1 MPRARWWVIG
11 VLSLVTALVV
21 LLDATG
27 VIFDEAEPAA
37 APAPLALPTA
47 SEAVPAPSPAAT
59 SASGE
64 PSLRERTAFARALEG
79 TSGGAIGYV
88 APLSEPAEYWSDFG
102 DDGRNLGTPA
112 STLKL
117 LTAVAVLDSFSA
129 TDRLVT
135 STVFEP
141 EAERLVLVGG
151 GDATL
156 TTTPSRGTDA
166 PSLAQLAKDTS
177 RVLRRTDVS
186 DVQLGY
192 DASIFTGPESSP
204 HWKPTYVTSG
214 VIAPVTA
221 LMTDAGR
228 LDSDSDAR
236 AAQPDLLAAQRF
248 SSLLTEEGIKV
259 RGSLKEVSAHGLDP
273 IAQVFSAPV
282 PELVELMLR
291 DSDNQVAE
299 SLGRL
304 AALRSGLP
312 GSFDGASDAIVA
324 AARAQGV
331 GMQRAK
337 VFDASGLSRDNR
349 LDPQMLVE
357 TLHAAATTPALT
369 PILAGLPVS
378 GFDGTLADRY
388 QKAPTS
394 RAAGLVRAKTGTLT
408 GVSAEAGLVTTCDG
422 VVLAFAAIIDGVVDT
437 QEAQA
442 SLDRAAASF
451 TVCGR

>member
-1 MPRARWWVIG
+1 M
-11 VLSLVTALVV
+11 
-21 LLDATG
+21 
-27 VIFDEAEPAA
+27 
-37 APAPLALPTA
+37 
-47 SEAVPAPSPAAT
+47 
-59 SASGE
+59 
-64 PSLRERTAFARALEG
+64 AFARALEES
-79 TSGGAIGYV
+79 SGGAIGYL
-88 APLSEPAEYWSDFG
+88 APLSEPDEYWSDFG
-102 DDGRNLGTPA
+102 DGGRNLGTPA

-117 LTAVAVLDSFSA
+117 LTAVAVLDGFSA
-129 TDRLVT
+129 TDRLAT
-135 STVFEP
+135 STVFDP

-156 TTTPSRGTDA
+156 TTAPSRGTDA
-166 PSLAQLAKDTS
+166 PSLAELAKDTAG
-177 RVLRRTDVS
+177 VLRRTDVS
-186 DVQLGY
+186 EVQLGY
-192 DASIFTGPESSP
+192 DSSMFSGPASSP
-204 HWKPTYVTSG
+204 HWEPTYVTSG

-236 AAQPDLLAAQRF
+236 APQPDLLAAQRF
-248 SSLLTEEGIKV
+248 ASLLTDEGIKV
-259 RGSLKEVSAHGLDP
+259 RGSLNDVGADGLDP
-273 IAQVFSAPV
+273 IAEVFSAPV

-304 AALRSGLP
+304 AALRSGFP
-312 GSFDGASDAIVA
+312 GSFDGASKAILA
-324 AARAQGV
+324 AARAQGI
-331 GMQRAK
+331 GMHRAK
-337 VFDASGLSRDNR
+337 VFDASGLSRDDR

-388 QKAPTS
+388 KRAPAS

-422 VVLAFAAIIDGVVDT
+422 VVLAFAAIIDDVADT

-442 SLDRAAASF
+442 SLDRAAASL
-451 TVCGR
+451 TVCER